1 MNPWIIILLIGAL
14 VLFLLDYAF
23 RRKRWKENTKP
34 EKISLILNMF
44 FVGVYAFASILG
56 VFVGIT
62 GSGAE
67 TAFGQ
72 LLYDVTLLMLGF
84 NFVVALVATIGSL
97 ILRKKGKVK
106 ASIWIN
112 IIGMGYMLILFLIN
126 SLTGL
131 L

>member
-1 MNPWIIILLIGAL
+1 MLL
-14 VLFLLDYAF
+14 
-23 RRKRWKENTKP
+23 

-56 VFVGIT
+56 MLCGIT
-62 GSGAE
+62 GSGAD

-72 LLYDVTLLMLGF
+72 ALYDVTLLMLGF

-97 ILRKKGKVK
+97 ILRRKGKTK

-112 IIGMGYMLILFLIN
+112 VIGLGYMIILFVIN